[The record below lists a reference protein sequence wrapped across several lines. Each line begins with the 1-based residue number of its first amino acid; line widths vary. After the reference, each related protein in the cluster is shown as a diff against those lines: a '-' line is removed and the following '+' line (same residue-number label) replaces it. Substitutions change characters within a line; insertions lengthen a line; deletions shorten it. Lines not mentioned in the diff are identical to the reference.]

1 MSACILAGDVGGTK
15 TVLAIYA
22 VGDHGR
28 LTAVRDAAY
37 RSPAFPDLE
46 TVVGRFLDGHATPIR
61 AAAFGVAGPVIGG
74 IARITNL
81 PWQVSAEALANVI
94 GCPRVRLMNDLETTA
109 YGALFV
115 DPHQLLTLNAG
126 VATTGHRAVIAA
138 GTGLGQALL
147 CWDGSRFLPAATEGG
162 HADFGPTE
170 EREIGL
176 LRFLRRES
184 GRVSWERVVSG
195 PGLHNIFR
203 YLDEELHRPVAPGLR
218 ERLRHEDPSAVIGA
232 AGLDGSCAVCSEA
245 IDIFVRLYGAQA
257 GNLALTAMALGGVYV
272 GGGIVTKLLPRITA
286 GPFLEAFLDKEPHR
300 ALMQRMPVW
309 ILLNDKTSLLGAA
322 YAAAD
327 AAA

>member
-1 MSACILAGDVGGTK
+1 VSACILAGDVGGSK
-15 TVLAIYA
+15 TNLAIYA
-22 VGDHGR
+22 VGEHAR
-28 LTAVRDAAY
+28 LTLVRDAGFH
-37 RSPAFPDLE
+37 SIAFADLE
-46 TVVGRFLDGHATPIR
+46 AIVARFLEGHDTAIR
-61 AAAFGVAGPVIGG
+61 AAAFGVAGPVIGSM
-74 IARITNL
+74 ARITNL
-81 PWQVSAEALANVI
+81 PWQVSAEALAQTI
-94 GCPRVRLMNDLETTA
+94 GCGRVRLMNDLETTA

-115 DPHQLLTLNAG
+115 DPDELLTLNAG
-126 VATTGHRAVIAA
+126 VATPGHRAVIAA

-147 CWDGSRFLPAATEGG
+147 CWDGGRFNPAPTEGG
-162 HADFGPTE
+162 HVDFGPTD

-176 LRFLRRES
+176 LRFLRREH

-203 YLDEELHRPVAPGLR
+203 YLDEELHRPVAPALR
-218 ERLRHEDPSAVIGA
+218 ERLHREDPSAVIGA
-232 AGLDGSCAVCSEA
+232 AGLDGSCPVCSEA

-257 GNLALTAMALGGVYV
+257 GNLALTAMALGGIYV
-272 GGGIVTKLLPRITA
+272 GGGIVTKLLPRMTD
-286 GPFLEAFLDKEPHR
+286 GRFLEGFLDKEPHR